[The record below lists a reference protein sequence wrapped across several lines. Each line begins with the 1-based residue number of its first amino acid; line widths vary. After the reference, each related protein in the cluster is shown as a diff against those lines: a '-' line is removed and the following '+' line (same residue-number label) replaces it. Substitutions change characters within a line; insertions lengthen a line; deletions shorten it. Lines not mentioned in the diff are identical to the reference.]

1 VWPEKRAPRGM
12 GDMHKLL
19 KCATAVAAVLIFST
33 SALAASDAEKKC
45 SGTAAQGI
53 TPDMV
58 IEGCSQLIT
67 EADNPAALAPVYYN
81 RGNAYFDKKD
91 WSNAVAD
98 YTKALNLRPK
108 YPTAMNNRGIA
119 KLHMG
124 DKAGGDADMA
134 AAKAM
139 AN

>member
-1 VWPEKRAPRGM
+1 
-12 GDMHKLL
+12 MHKLL
-19 KCATAVAAVLIFST
+19 KCATAIAAVTIVSG

-45 SGTAAQGI
+45 TGTAAQGV

-58 IEGCSQLIT
+58 IEGCSKLILDA
-67 EADNPAALAPVYYN
+67 ENPAALAPVYYN
-81 RGNAYFDKKD
+81 RGNAHFDKKD
-91 WSNAVAD
+91 WNSAIAD
-98 YTKALNLRPK
+98 YTKALGLRPK

-119 KLHMG
+119 KLHLG
-124 DKAGGDADMA
+124 DKAGGDADIA